1 MINLKYLQVH
11 IVSGLFWLIMNHP
24 TRVEKILTELATM
37 LTSTWGKSSLV
48 VHDELEELVPLTM
61 FLWSFFVGI

>member
-37 LTSTWGKSSLV
+37 LTST
-48 VHDELEELVPLTM
+48 
-61 FLWSFFVGI
+61 